1 MKGGQRLTKESLFLH
16 DGTLSEEAANAAP
29 LLRGAMSETDA
40 GSKANSAAGNC
51 PDVGGRSTDRD
62 RRNKQL
68 YRDQDYDKTL
78 SFIRDCLYGR
88 FKPGDPSAK
97 CVPNL
102 TTRGGSPLGEI
113 RDCAMRA
120 APELLD
126 TLHNPGV
133 LLPLDD

>member
-40 GSKANSAAGNC
+40 GSKATSAGNSLG
-51 PDVGGRSTDRD
+51 VGGRSTDRD
-62 RRNKQL
+62 RWNKQL
-68 YRDQDYDKTL
+68 HWGKDYDKTL
-78 SFIRDCLYGR
+78 IFIRDCLYGR